1 MSTETNT
8 VGTPRPPIEYP
19 APIGPAS
26 LAGGIAAGLALGITE
41 LLAGVFETIPSA
53 VASVGSYVVDNSP
66 NFVKDLAISVFGTAD
81 KGALAIGTAIVA
93 VLIGLVIGRASL
105 RRSWVNPA
113 GFGVFAVVGIA
124 AGLGQV
130 NVSPVLT
137 IVGIGIAAV
146 AGWAL
151 LRAVIASLTSDDP
164 ADNAAQDPARR
175 RLLGT
180 MAGAGL
186 AAVAAGSVGR
196 QLIISRSETVRE
208 TMALPAPLTSVPP
221 VGPAASLN
229 VPGITPIVVP
239 NDQFYRI
246 DTALVVP
253 RPDLST
259 WRLRVNGMVDNELS
273 LSMDDLYGMDFH
285 ERYVT
290 IACVSNRVG
299 GDLVGNAK
307 WTGVKLTEV
316 LDMAGVDPATAT
328 QLVPRSVDG
337 WTAGFPTALAF
348 DGRDPLIAI
357 GMNGEPL
364 PPDHGF
370 PARLIV
376 PGLYGYVSATKWLE
390 EIELTTWDAFDAYW
404 IPKGWA
410 KEGPIKTQSRIDTP
424 RTGELLTGEFV
435 AGGVAWSPEN
445 GIVGVDV
452 RVDEGEWQFA
462 EISDPLSDRSW
473 VQWKASLDLARGDH
487 TVQVRAIDGTGQ
499 PQTGV
504 VAPVRPD
511 GATGYHTIRVT
522 VG

>member
-1 MSTETNT
+1 MSTDSTM
-8 VGTPRPPIEYP
+8 VGTRRPTISYP

-26 LAGGIAAGLALGITE
+26 LAGAIAAGLALGITE
-41 LLAGVFETIPSA
+41 LLAGMFERIPSA

-66 NFVKDLAISVFGTAD
+66 NFVKDFAISVFGTAD
-81 KGALAIGTAIVA
+81 KGALAIGTAILA

-105 RRSWVNPA
+105 HRPWINPA
-113 GFGVFAVVGIA
+113 SFAAFAVVGIA
-124 AGLGQV
+124 AAVGQV
-130 NVSPVLT
+130 NASPLLT
-137 IVGIGIAAV
+137 FFGISAAAV

-151 LRAVIASLTSDDP
+151 LRSVLAALQSVDP
-164 ADNAAQDPARR
+164 ADHGADDPARR
-175 RLLGT
+175 RLLGG

-186 AAVAAGSVGR
+186 AAVAAGGVGR

-208 TMALPAPLTSVPP
+208 TMALPVPRTTVPP
-221 VGPAASLN
+221 PSSAAILD

-239 NDQFYRI
+239 NNQFYRI

-253 RPDLST
+253 RPNLDS
-259 WRLRVNGMVDNELS
+259 WRLSVTGMVDNEVS
-273 LSMDDLYGMDFH
+273 LSINDLYDMELH

-307 WTGVKLTEV
+307 WTGIRLTEV

-337 WTAGFPTALAF
+337 WTAGFPTQLAY

-404 IPKGWA
+404 VPKGWA

-424 RTGELLTGEFV
+424 RTGELVTGEFV
-435 AGGVAWSPEN
+435 AGGVAWSPEL
-445 GIVGVDV
+445 GIAGVEVRAEGGDWQVADV
-452 RVDEGEWQFA
+452 
-462 EISDPLSDRSW
+462 SDPLSDRSW
-473 VQWKASLDLARGDH
+473 VQWSATLDLERGDH
-487 TVQVRAIDGTGQ
+487 KIQVRAIDGTGT
-499 PQTGV
+499 PQTEA

-511 GATGYHTIRVT
+511 GATGYHTINVT

>member
-1 MSTETNT
+1 MSTESTA
-8 VGTPRPPIEYP
+8 VGTPRPSIHYP

-26 LAGGIAAGLALGITE
+26 FAGATAAGLALGITE
-41 LLAGVFETIPSA
+41 LLAGMFEGIPSA

-66 NFVKDLAISVFGTAD
+66 NFVKDFAISIFGTAD

-105 RRSWVNPA
+105 RRPWVNPVSFA
-113 GFGVFAVVGIA
+113 LFAVLGIGA
-124 AGLGQV
+124 ALGQV
-130 NVSPVLT
+130 NVSPGLAV
-137 IVGIGIAAV
+137 VGIGLAAV

-151 LRAVIASLTSDDP
+151 LRSVLAALQSDDP
-164 ADNAAQDPARR
+164 ADNAATDPARR
-175 RLLGT
+175 RLLGGV
-180 MAGAGL
+180 AGAGL
-186 AAVAAGSVGR
+186 AAVAAGGVGR
-196 QLIISRSETVRE
+196 QLIIARSESVRE
-208 TMALPAPLTSVPP
+208 TMALPVPRTTVPP
-221 VGPAASLN
+221 PSSAASLN

-253 RPDLST
+253 RPDLDS
-259 WRLRVNGMVDNELS
+259 WRLKVNGMVDNELS
-273 LSMDDLYGMDFH
+273 LSINDLYDMDLH
-285 ERYVT
+285 ESYVT

-307 WTGVKLTEV
+307 WTGVRLTEV
-316 LDMAGVDPATAT
+316 LDMAGVNPARAT

-337 WTAGFPTALAF
+337 WTAGFPTQLAF
-348 DGRDPLIAI
+348 DGREPLIAL

-390 EIELTTWDAFDAYW
+390 EIELTTWDAFNAYW

-424 RTGELLTGEFV
+424 RTGELVTGKFV
-435 AGGVAWSPEN
+435 AGGVAWSPEH
-445 GIVGVDV
+445 GIVSVEV
-452 RVDEGEWQFA
+452 RAEGGDWQVA

-473 VQWKASLDLARGDH
+473 VQWSAKLDLERGDYKL
-487 TVQVRAIDGTGQ
+487 QVRAVDGTGQ
-499 PQTGV
+499 PQTEA